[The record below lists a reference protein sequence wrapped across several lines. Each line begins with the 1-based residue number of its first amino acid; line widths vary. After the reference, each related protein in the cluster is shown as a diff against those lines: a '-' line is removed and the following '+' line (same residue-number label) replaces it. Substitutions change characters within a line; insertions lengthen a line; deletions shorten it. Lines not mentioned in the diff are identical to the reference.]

1 MDRLWEEGFGAGLR
15 FCDFQD
21 HVPLPQDYRSG
32 DPANVAEMRLRRL
45 RLVSDTNQKIELT
58 QQNCRPLLHELL
70 WAEEAQQNV
79 DIRAYDLFV
88 KRPFPGVG
96 TSSYSIFVPG
106 LAEKRPSVLKGD
118 FVWIDEV
125 HRHDRTFMCKVAKVD
140 EQSIIV
146 KVTRSGFSNSPP
158 FRMRFS
164 VARTSLRH
172 MHRAIDACALDVF
185 SQQESFEMLHLR
197 GTNRICPSSTCPTL
211 HLIRPDTI
219 VLLFAISL

>member
-58 QQNCRPLLHELL
+58 QQICRPLLHELL
-70 WAEEAQQNV
+70 WAEEAQKNV

-88 KRPFPGVG
+88 KSPFPGVG
-96 TSSYSIFVPG
+96 TSLYSIFVPG

-140 EQSIIV
+140 EVATVAKVV
-146 KVTRSGFSNSPP
+146 KRPP
-158 FRMRFS
+158 CATKFIKTAK
-164 VARTSLRH
+164 VAQVSKQIKKL
-172 MHRAIDACALDVF
+172 ANLAKL
-185 SQQESFEMLHLR
+185 
-197 GTNRICPSSTCPTL
+197 
-211 HLIRPDTI
+211 
-219 VLLFAISL
+219 